1 MSELMRAFS
10 RWIESE
16 DPDSDAKRQ
25 ANFPGYV
32 HGISQ
37 ARYVVRKVFR
47 IVDEQAKK
55 AGLDPLQHLA
65 LIHIYGTS
73 DTAIPVNQVA
83 ERLDIAPAF
92 ASRLIK
98 ELEARGL
105 IRREQSA
112 LDRRMTYVAATDAG
126 VQLLRDVDSGVR
138 AHVHYFQSQLSDDGR
153 LAALAIFAFYVGLE
167 AEPKL
172 ARSIK
177 DSIRSRAR

>member
-1 MSELMRAFS
+1 MTELMRAFS

-47 IVDEQAKK
+47 IVDDQAKK

-65 LIHIYGTS
+65 LIHIYGMS

-92 ASRLIK
+92 ASRLVK
-98 ELEARGL
+98 ELEAKGL
-105 IRREQSA
+105 IRRQQSEQ
-112 LDRRMTYVAATDAG
+112 DRRMTYVSATDAG
-126 VQLLRDVDSGVR
+126 VRLLRDVDRGVR
-138 AHVHYFQSQLSDDGR
+138 THVNYFQSQLDDDGR
-153 LAALAIFAFYVGLE
+153 LAALAIFAFYVGLD
-167 AEPKL
+167 AQPKL
-172 ARSIK
+172 ARAIK
-177 DSIRSRAR
+177 DSLSSRVR

>member
-1 MSELMRAFS
+1 VSELMRAFS
-10 RWIESE
+10 QWIESE

-25 ANFPGYV
+25 ANFPGYM

-73 DTAIPVNQVA
+73 DAEIPVNQVA

-92 ASRLIK
+92 ASRLVK
-98 ELEARGL
+98 ALEARGL
-105 IRREQSA
+105 VRREQSSA
-112 LDRRMTYVAATDAG
+112 DRRMAYVVATEAG

-138 AHVHYFQSQLSDDGR
+138 AHVNYFQSQLDDDGR
-153 LAALAIFAFYVGLE
+153 LAALAIFAFYVGIE

-172 ARSIK
+172 ARAIR
-177 DSIRSRAR
+177 DSIRTRVK